1 LERSQF
7 VVAALAS
14 VGRLTLAQVS
24 PARAVTPA
32 PRAPTADDR
41 PQPPPAPVLAA
52 SSVALAPAAMG
63 ALIEAQAQMSQE
75 ASVLARQDTARKI
88 DRLIEQL
95 DGDPPP
101 PRSEGA
107 PFTVRRLQV
116 ARQAL
121 A

>member
-1 LERSQF
+1 
-7 VVAALAS
+7 VIAALAS
-14 VGRLTLAQVS
+14 LGRPNLTQVS

-32 PRAPTADDR
+32 PRSPNADDR

-52 SSVALAPAAMG
+52 SHVALAPAAMG
-63 ALIEAQAQMSQE
+63 ALIEAQERMAGE
-75 ASVLARQDTARKI
+75 ASVLDRQDTARKI
-88 DRLIEQL
+88 DRLIVRL

-101 PRSEGA
+101 AAEG
-107 PFTVRRLQV
+107 PTFTVVRLQV